1 MGESNPHHPF
11 HEHGIHGV
19 PSKAW
24 VNLFDVYQ
32 DIMSPCSHVHIIT
45 LWGGRYD
52 TPQHGLVNIMIRFFE
67 VMMEKKGGTSR
78 YATVAV
84 VIHLSSSSQASH
96 VGN

>member
-1 MGESNPHHPF
+1 MILQSEAPTTPF
-11 HEHGIHGV
+11 DKVLINAIA
-19 PSKAW
+19 SKRKPNTA
-24 VNLFDVYQ
+24 LQ
-32 DIMSPCSHVHIIT
+32 